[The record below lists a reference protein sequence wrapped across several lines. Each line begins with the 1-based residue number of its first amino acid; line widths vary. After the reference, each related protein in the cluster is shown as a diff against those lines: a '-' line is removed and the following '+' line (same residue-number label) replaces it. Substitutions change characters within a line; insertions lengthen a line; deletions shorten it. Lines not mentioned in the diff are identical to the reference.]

1 VENSPDKIHFFP
13 FAAPFLMCVCVYANA
28 RQAKEKSHSMKD
40 EEQKKSIRFSNE
52 KEKRTSNP
60 CRDVM

>member
-1 VENSPDKIHFFP
+1 
-13 FAAPFLMCVCVYANA
+13 VYANA
-28 RQAKEKSHSMKD
+28 RQAKEKSHSIKD